1 MMLTIEKKDNGTV
14 EVWQFDYESKHSV
27 RVCTQP
33 DKLASTL
40 PRDVLVMVRKLVNE
54 LDRLLPKESVLM
66 WTSVPGR
73 TVTKGSTSLAYNNE
87 SSPAADDCLER
98 V

>member
-1 MMLTIEKKDNGTV
+1 MLTIEKKDNGTV

-54 LDRLLPKESVLM
+54 LDRACSFF
-66 WTSVPGR
+66 SFR
-73 TVTKGSTSLAYNNE
+73 SNQIQIC
-87 SSPAADDCLER
+87 PASQI
-98 V
+98 